1 MTGLQELHDDILGLE
16 AALAGKHME
25 LALAAQAIVEPH
37 RDKIGGRIFMNRMNE
52 LTRERRSFRINI
64 SDSRGE
70 CYFDA
75 AGQADRM
82 AAGGG
87 KK

>member
-25 LALAAQAIVEPH
+25 LALAQG
-37 RDKIGGRIFMNRMNE
+37 DKIGGRIFMNRMNE